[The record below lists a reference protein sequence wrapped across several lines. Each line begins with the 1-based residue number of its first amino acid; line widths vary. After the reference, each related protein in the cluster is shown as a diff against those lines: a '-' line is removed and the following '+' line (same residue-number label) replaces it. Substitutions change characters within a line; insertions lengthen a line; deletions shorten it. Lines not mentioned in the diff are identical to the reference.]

1 MSNLIFDSV
10 TKIFGEGGSKYV
22 ALENI
27 NFEAESGQLILVVG
41 PSGSGKTTFL
51 TIAGGLQTPTNGD
64 VKINDSTI
72 NSLSKKQQTKLRL
85 EKIGFILQSYNLVPF
100 LTVEEQFK
108 FVDKLKKQNLTE
120 QKLHELLSD
129 LGLLEL
135 LKKYPNQLS
144 GGQKQRVAIARALY
158 TDPDYILADE
168 PTAAL
173 DTDRSMKVIELLRDL
188 AHKRNKIIIV
198 VTHDLRLKD
207 MADKV
212 YQIING
218 KMTILEK

>member
-10 TKIFGEGGSKYV
+10 TKIFGKGSSKYV

-27 NFEAESGQLILVVG
+27 NFEAVSGQLILVVG

-212 YQIING
+212 YQIIDG

>member
-1 MSNLIFDSV
+1 MR
-10 TKIFGEGGSKYV
+10 GGSKYV

-51 TIAGGLQTPTNGD
+51 TIAGGLQSPTNGD

-85 EKIGFILQSYNLVPF
+85 EKIGFVLQSYNLVPF

-212 YQIING
+212 YQIIDG

>member
-10 TKIFGEGGSKYV
+10 TKIFGEGSSKYV
-22 ALENI
+22 ALEDI

-188 AHKRNKIIIV
+188 AHKK
-198 VTHDLRLKD
+198 K
-207 MADKV
+207 
-212 YQIING
+212 
-218 KMTILEK
+218 

>member
-1 MSNLIFDSV
+1 M
-10 TKIFGEGGSKYV
+10 
-22 ALENI
+22 
-27 NFEAESGQLILVVG
+27 
-41 PSGSGKTTFL
+41 
-51 TIAGGLQTPTNGD
+51 
-64 VKINDSTI
+64 
-72 NSLSKKQQTKLRL
+72 SKKQQTKLRL

-158 TDPDYILADE
+158 TDPDDILADE

-212 YQIING
+212 YQIIDG

>member
-1 MSNLIFDSV
+1 MTEPIISINDLSVYFNKKKAINNVTMDFYPNEITALI
-10 TKIFGEGGSKYV
+10 
-22 ALENI
+22 
-27 NFEAESGQLILVVG
+27 G

-51 TIAGGLQTPTNGD
+51 TIAGGLQSPTNGD

-212 YQIING
+212 YQIIDG

>member
-51 TIAGGLQTPTNGD
+51 TIAGGLQSPTNGD

-85 EKIGFILQSYNLVPF
+85 EKIGFVLQSYNLVPF

-198 VTHDLRLKD
+198 VTHDFRLKE

-212 YQIING
+212 YQIIDG

>member
-10 TKIFGEGGSKYV
+10 TKIFGEGGSKYA

-212 YQIING
+212 YQIIDG

>member
-10 TKIFGEGGSKYV
+10 TKIFGEGGSKCV

-212 YQIING
+212 YQIIDG

>member
-198 VTHDLRLKD
+198 VTHDLSLKD

-212 YQIING
+212 YQIIDG

>member
-10 TKIFGEGGSKYV
+10 TKIFGKGSSKYV

-51 TIAGGLQTPTNGD
+51 TIAGGLQSPTNGD

-212 YQIING
+212 YQIIDG

>member
-51 TIAGGLQTPTNGD
+51 TIAGGLQSPTNGD

-212 YQIING
+212 YQIIDG